1 MPHTNHPYHYNY
13 QILET
18 MLTEENGPE
27 EIGRLLDDV
36 LFILVL
42 YLDDE
47 EVYPIVQVSDVYHI
61 IRRLRDV
68 FYELPNQ

>member
-1 MPHTNHPYHYNY
+1 MAYTNHPYRYNY
-13 QILET
+13 HPLEI
-18 MLTEENGPE
+18 MLTEENEPD

-47 EVYPIVQVSDVYHI
+47 EVYPIVQVSDVYHV
-61 IRRLRDV
+61 IRKLRDI